1 MVEDVMRLARRLSVS
16 LQLHDCIDM
25 CRHVSSSSSSSS
37 SDAISKADFLAKF
50 SLEKEATALLPAA
63 CGDDVQEV
71 KVWMCTFCDFLNP
84 GEEDFCLQCHRDPWG
99 GVRREAKPARDQWE
113 CQSCKFFNSNSLYFC
128 EVCGAGKPTLANTR
142 F

>member
-1 MVEDVMRLARRLSVS
+1 MPTDELGIPTPLNSLSKCCVLNSKLEARSVAKTSAQKQRTTKKNIVLIGINPNLFLPFKIEYS
-16 LQLHDCIDM
+16 LI
-25 CRHVSSSSSSSS
+25 VFWS
-37 SDAISKADFLAKF
+37 IFN
-50 SLEKEATALLPAA
+50 
-63 CGDDVQEV
+63 V
-71 KVWMCTFCDFLNP
+71 
-84 GEEDFCLQCHRDPWG
+84 DFCLQCHRDPWG